1 MATYSVRAESSNP
14 IIFNQ
19 NRKHKVSTQPPTQH
33 LITAT
38 ENDEIGRNNI
48 LFKNSIKSVNQLKP
62 DNNFVSDQHYPFNT
76 AVLFNYEVPYL
87 SIEDQRKAEFLTDP
101 EDYYTFPKSTQSS
114 IYFRSRYEKVV
125 RSRPV
130 GDKDASENYIQDI
143 IAYLFVSQESYDV
156 QSQSFSAPDDDQLQ
170 YYYYRSM
177 NGTCPACV
185 VAGASFELSGGVS
198 FPSGDGPVEA
208 SGGFPLTTFP
218 SCESLEAEIANLQE
232 LYAGTSIR
240 PDYPILWSVTYK
252 DGTTING
259 TGCANLPDDYKDA
272 AAQSAGLSE
281 EECSDLS
288 ERYPNIDIGFNMF
301 DTEIITSQT
310 QPSAPIG
317 EPCSDLFVRLI

>member
-1 MATYSVRAESSNP
+1 MATYTIKDFSENEVT
-14 IIFNQ
+14 FNK
-19 NRKHKVSTQPPTQH
+19 NKRRKATVDTVTEHI
-33 LITAT
+33 ITAT
-38 ENDEIGRNNI
+38 ESNEIGRNNI
-48 LFKNSIKSVNQLKP
+48 LFKNSIKPVNRLKT
-62 DNNFVSDQHYPFNT
+62 DNNFVSNKHYPFNT
-76 AVLFNYEVPYL
+76 AVFFNYEIPYL
-87 SIEDQRKAEFLTDP
+87 PIQEQRKAEFFADP
-101 EDYYTFPKSTQSS
+101 EDYYTFPKSTQNR
-114 IYFRSRYEKVV
+114 IYFRSRYEKIV

-156 QSQSFSAPDDDQLQ
+156 QSQSFSVQDDDQLQ